1 MKKLIK
7 YLILTFLAMTILTMP
22 AMAESSPIKV
32 FVNGKVLYDIAPVV
46 ENNRTLVPIR
56 LISQELGFDV
66 EYTGSSGSISI
77 KKNNRNIE
85 ITVDS
90 DKAKVNNKVVELEV
104 KPFVKEN
111 RVFIPLRFISESLGE
126 EVIWDERN
134 KIVLVGKY
142 KGEVNTENTFLY
154 TNQEFGYT
162 LNFPNSWKEE
172 AIIETRDGVLYV
184 YDKKSAERFKSDGVE
199 NFGPVF
205 QVRFSDYP
213 VIVTVPYDTNNILHY
228 ENGNYIETIFDI
240 DFQYYPDTKDSYIKL
255 WNEGQEVMSSF
266 KKLNDIILIDKDIY
280 KNEIEVLNDILDNFV
295 PKQIFNQD
303 EIYTLRNPRPN
314 ASFLY
319 MRNMKN
325 EEVSIKL
332 EAEFDNSSKL
342 IYYHLKSYGYDLDEN
357 QLNQFQALGLANR
370 FIDKYADEFI
380 DVVRKPDLYPSLYE
394 RDKHETYGDKDNKYV
409 VVIDLEHGF
418 VEYFSKVN

>member
-7 YLILTFLAMTILTMP
+7 YSILTFLAMTILTMP

-32 FVNGKVLYDIAPVV
+32 FVNSKVLYDISPVV
-46 ENNRTLVPIR
+46 QNNRTLVPIR
-56 LISQELGFDV
+56 FISEELGFEV
-66 EYTGSSGSISI
+66 EYTESSGTISI

-90 DKAKVNNKVVELEV
+90 DKAKVNNKVVELDV
-104 KPFVKEN
+104 KPFIKEN

-126 EVIWDERN
+126 EVNWDERN

-142 KGEVNTENTFLY
+142 EGEVNTENTFLY

-199 NFGPVF
+199 DFGPVF
-205 QVRFSDYP
+205 QVKFSDYP
-213 VIVTVPYDTNNILHY
+213 VIVTVPYDTNYILHY
-228 ENGNYIETIFDI
+228 ENGNYIETIFDM

-266 KKLNDIILIDKDIY
+266 KKLNDIILIDKEIY
-280 KNEIEVLNDILDNFV
+280 KNEIEVLIDILDNFV

-342 IYYHLKSYGYDLDEN
+342 IYYHLKSYGYELDVN
-357 QLNQFQALGLANR
+357 KLNQFQALGLANR

-380 DVVRKPDLYPSLYE
+380 DVVQKPDLYPSLYE